1 MQEGRPVSRK
11 ILIAEDEMI
20 VAFDLCDTVEE
31 AGYEVEG
38 PHAGISS
45 AMLAFQKEKPDIAI
59 LDVELADGN
68 IFSFARKLEA
78 ENVPVIFH
86 SGSLS
91 RREIEDRFPE
101 AIVRMKPC
109 PPTAMLDAVDLAMS
123 GVRAD

>member
-1 MQEGRPVSRK
+1 MSRK

-38 PHAGISS
+38 PHSGISS
-45 AMLAFQKEKPDIAI
+45 AMLAFQKEKPALAI

-91 RREIEDRFPE
+91 RREIKDRFPE

-109 PPTAMLDAVDLAMS
+109 PPTSMLEAVDMAMETA
-123 GVRAD
+123 RPC

>member
-1 MQEGRPVSRK
+1 MSRK

-38 PHAGISS
+38 PHSGISS
-45 AMLAFQKEKPDIAI
+45 AMLAFQKEKPALAI

-91 RREIEDRFPE
+91 EREIEDRFPE

-109 PPTAMLDAVDLAMS
+109 PPTSMLEAVNRAMES
-123 GVRAD
+123 SHTS